1 MTGPWSPKQAETLQL
16 LLLLAVDAVFFF
28 VIIPHGVQDPEGF
41 GWDQGLPPSFSV
53 RLVAAIAAI
62 LMLSRLVKIHV
73 TKTPDLAAAPVNGIP
88 EDRDEDAEDAEPD
101 LDAGVPIRGIM
112 GMAAALIFSIV
123 LVPFAGFFLGSAAL
137 LVAMLLILGEQRL
150 SRLAIFPGIVILL
163 IWILFGQLLS
173 IRLPLGWL
181 FSG

>member
-16 LLLLAVDAVFFF
+16 LLLLAVDTIFFF

-62 LMLSRLVKIHV
+62 LMLGRLVKIHFA
-73 TKTPDLAAAPVNGIP
+73 KTPDPAAAVPAGRALDVL
-88 EDRDEDAEDAEPD
+88 DEDAEPD
-101 LDAGVPIRGIM
+101 LDAGVPVRGIM

-123 LVPFAGFFLGSAAL
+123 LVPIAGFFIGSAAL
-137 LVAMLLILGEQRL
+137 LVSMLLILGERRL

-173 IRLPLGWL
+173 IRLPVGWL